1 MFSRKQAPSVQ
12 AAAPKA
18 ELTADPES
26 ASEPR
31 AALNARREHSLLA
44 LLELSN
50 ELNASLDL
58 FEVADV
64 ALFNLLGHFGT
75 SRGALWLFP
84 EDNRGDAVLVRSHG
98 IGEPM
103 ARALGAIWTR
113 WLADRMGAV
122 TEPILI
128 HELGDILTMPGTR
141 LTEES
146 EVCLFA
152 PVMARGN
159 FLGLLA
165 LGRRVGGEKY
175 SPLDLEILRASLNLL
190 GAAIDNNLLYNRAVE
205 SNRVLRSINEKHQE
219 LDALKS
225 QFLRNLNHE
234 LKTPLTIIIA
244 YLDSL
249 LGQEPADGTRRVHLS
264 QIREQTSKLQ
274 GMLLNLL
281 DFSKLLRNEFQL
293 RIERTDVTVPLKRYF
308 EERRPGV
315 AAGLRELRFSTA
327 ANVPPALCDG
337 ARVVQVVDAL
347 VDNATKFTSRGAQI
361 HLRVEPASERDR
373 EWVKV
378 QVSDNGPGI
387 PPERLPVICDS
398 FRQGDGSETRT
409 TGGVGIGLSLAKR
422 LMEEMGGTLAVESE
436 IGQGT
441 TFSLLLPI

>member
-1 MFSRKQAPSVQ
+1 MFSRKPTPPKQ

-18 ELTADPES
+18 GPIPDPES

-31 AALNARREHSLLA
+31 AGSSARREHSLLA

-50 ELNASLDL
+50 ELNASLDV
-58 FEVADV
+58 FEVADI
-64 ALFNLLGHFGT
+64 ALFNLLGHFGS

-98 IGEPM
+98 MPEPM

-122 TEPILI
+122 TEPILV
-128 HELGDILTMPGTR
+128 HELGDILNMPGTR

-146 EVCLFA
+146 EICLFA

-190 GAAIDNNLLYNRAVE
+190 GAAIDNNFLYNRTVE
-205 SNRVLRSINEKHQE
+205 SNRILRRLNEKHQE

-249 LGQEPADGTRRVHLS
+249 LSQEPADGTRRVHLA

-281 DFSKLLRNEFQL
+281 DFSKLLRNEFEL
-293 RIERTDVTVPLKRYF
+293 RIERTDLIFPLERYF

-315 AAGLRELRFSTA
+315 AAGLRELRFSAA
-327 ANVPPALCDG
+327 ANIPPALCDG
-337 ARVVQVVDAL
+337 VRVIQIVDAL
-347 VDNATKFTSRGAQI
+347 VDNATKFTPQGAQI
-361 HLRVEPASERDR
+361 HLRVEPATVRDR
-373 EWVKV
+373 EWVQV
-378 QVSDNGPGI
+378 QVCDNGPGI
-387 PPERLPVICDS
+387 PADRLPVICDS
-398 FRQGDGSETRT
+398 FRQGDGSETRSQ
-409 TGGVGIGLSLAKR
+409 GGVGIGLSLAKR
-422 LMEEMGGTLAVESE
+422 LIEEMGGSLAVESE
-436 IGQGT
+436 IGRGT